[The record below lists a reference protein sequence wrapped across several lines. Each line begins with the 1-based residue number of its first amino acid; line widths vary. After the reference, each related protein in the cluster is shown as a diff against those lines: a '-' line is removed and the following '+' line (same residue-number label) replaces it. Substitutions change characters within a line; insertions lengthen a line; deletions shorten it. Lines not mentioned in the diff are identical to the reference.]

1 MSGFPGG
8 RGRVSGRP
16 SWADLKIRPRAPIKI
31 AISVVM
37 LVVAGAGAAA
47 QFGGRRPAPD
57 PSRTGRVEYDGRF
70 AFVRLKYSMGD
81 AGGGLFGGFRR
92 RGGEPMWAHD
102 YPRGD
107 SNFMKILDEVSYIR
121 PHLED
126 SNILALDDPEL
137 FRYPIAYMAE
147 PGFWTM
153 TEEEA
158 ASFRAY
164 LRKGGF
170 AIFDDFRGPHWYNF
184 EEQMRRVLPDARW
197 IELNGPEP
205 VFHSF
210 FEIERPHEFIPPY
223 DQQLK
228 PYFYGIF
235 EDNDPSKRLMVVAN
249 YNNDLSEYWEFSDTG
264 FYAIDLSNDAYK
276 IGVNYVIYAMTH

>member
-1 MSGFPGG
+1 VITRRLIIATSAMILLTAITRLSGA
-8 RGRVSGRP
+8 GRVLGLDAPAGDQTRSRGFGREAPP
-16 SWADLKIRPRAPIKI
+16 STA
-31 AISVVM
+31 
-37 LVVAGAGAAA
+37 
-47 QFGGRRPAPD
+47 
-57 PSRTGRVEYDGRF
+57 GRVEYDGRF
-70 AFVRLKYSMGD
+70 TFVRLKYTMDS
-81 AGGGLFGGFRR
+81 GGFLRGFGR

-107 SNFMKILDEVSYIR
+107 SNFMKILNEITYLA

-126 SNILALDDPEL
+126 SNILGLDDPRL
-137 FRYPIAYMAE
+137 FQYPIAYMAE

-153 TEEEA
+153 TDEEA

-164 LRKGGF
+164 LLKGGF

-197 IELNGPEP
+197 IELDGPEQ

-210 FEIERPHEFIPPY
+210 FEIERPHDFIPPY
-223 DQQLK
+223 NQELK
-228 PYFYGIF
+228 PIFYGIF
-235 EDNDPSKRLMVVAN
+235 EDNDPAKRLMVVAN
-249 YNNDLSEYWEFSDTG
+249 YNNDISEYWEYSDTG

-276 IGVNYVIYAMTH
+276 IGVNYIIYAMTH